1 MQLTLLA
8 FRRFTLS
15 SNAGRMSWMVTQ
27 HNNLPKAW
35 ALLLRKFY
43 PSADTL
49 LKTQGT
55 GLCHEMAKYSLP
67 TRANTQLTANNAVQK
82 YAQENAALANVAFK
96 PWESRSPEFWFM
108 SGYINVTQHVM
119 QKGFKFKTNGSQNL
133 ASIGRWDLL
142 EKLLLKRGF
151 TVPDDA
157 PSRAYVVEDAEL
169 SKFIQWKSQYKKG
182 GSKKK
187 YYVKN
192 ASTINKIENE
202 KSLYNYASIVI
213 NGWTKAAKAIGGQVP
228 SGVTVINWP
237 HGRTIGWGSG
247 SVKRDARGS
256 VTLRIENK
264 YANLN
269 NIFDGSIQQAI
280 WKRRTNIMESEIK
293 KLFADLLNYWNSIKT

>member
-1 MQLTLLA
+1 
-8 FRRFTLS
+8 
-15 SNAGRMSWMVTQ
+15 MVTQ

-43 PSADTL
+43 PSAEAI

-67 TRANTQLTANNAVQK
+67 TRANTQLTANDAIKK
-82 YAQENAALANVAFK
+82 YADENAALANVAFK

-133 ASIGRWDLL
+133 ANIGRWDLL

-157 PSRAYVVEDAEL
+157 PSRAYVVEDAQL

-192 ASTINKIENE
+192 TGTISKIENE

-237 HGRTIGWGSG
+237 HGKSLGWGSG
-247 SVKRDARGS
+247 SVKRNSRGS
-256 VTLRIENK
+256 ITLSIENK

-269 NIFDGSIQQAI
+269 SIFDSSIQQAI
-280 WKRRTNIMESEIK
+280 WKRRTKIMESETK
-293 KLFADLLNYWNSIKT
+293 KLFNDLLNYWNSIKT